1 MPTDMSL
8 LPSHGQFLEIYKKL
22 RDNKKLFNSTPIVFC
37 EGDSW
42 FSTPLYMN
50 LLDWIVFATPEDEA
64 HGVPLTGRGGLFYRD
79 ETSGHLAVD
88 MFTPKNIKRL
98 MKAYGSFEFDI
109 ALVSA
114 GGNDFVSDFLRKT
127 FDGEGGPMTVDE
139 AYELVQDTGRFDQVR
154 DAWTEML
161 TAMVAKR
168 PKTPIV
174 THTYCYPLRLNAK
187 GELTL
192 ANLGLA
198 AALKKNVG
206 PWIAPHVSTALPT
219 LAEQRAFVKKLIDG
233 FAEDVLFELQ
243 SQPKF
248 KKLLHVIDLR
258 DECTSENDWFDEM
271 HPTTT
276 AFKRMA
282 SRFGTEIRINVL
294 KLV

>member
-8 LPSHGQFLEIYKKL
+8 LPPHGQFLEIYKGL
-22 RDNKKLFNSTPIVFC
+22 RANKKLFDRTPIVFC

-64 HGVPLTGRGGLFYRD
+64 RGVPLTGRGGLFYRD
-79 ETSGHLAVD
+79 ETSGHLAVN

-98 MKAYGSFEFDI
+98 MSAYGSFEFDI
-109 ALVSA
+109 ALLSA
-114 GGNDFVSDFLRKT
+114 GGNDFVSDYLKAT
-127 FDGEGGPMTVDE
+127 FVGQGPMSVDE
-139 AYELVQDTGRFDQVR
+139 AFDLVVDTGRFDQVR
-154 DAWTEML
+154 AAWTEML

-174 THTYCYPLRLNAK
+174 THTYSYPLRLDAA

-198 AALKKNVG
+198 AALKKQVG
-206 PWIAPHVSTALPT
+206 PWIAPHLKKALPT
-219 LAEQRAFVKKLIDG
+219 QDEQRAFVKKLIDG

-243 SQPKF
+243 AKPKF
-248 KKLLHVIDLR
+248 KKLLHIVDLR
-258 DECTSENDWFDEM
+258 DECTSELDWFDEM
-271 HPTTT
+271 HPTTA
-276 AFKRMA
+276 AFKRM
-282 SRFGTEIRINVL
+282 STRFGTEIRNNVL